1 MTFFE
6 PWIFLR
12 WIGGAVAAVLMLRAA
27 ITSVRVLR
35 SFDVMRVSEG
45 QLLLERRVELAATF
59 VRAGAA
65 LLVVCLL
72 LSILGADKLS
82 HGIRGAMCAYGTFRS
97 DPWGFPALET
107 TLAAAIAAALLAQ
120 LYAFDAR
127 VRGPELVRPLAALT
141 LLVAP
146 LAVADLVLQTKFLL
160 GLDLSVVAS
169 CCSVQLDAVG
179 AGTGEYV
186 QGPRVLVTWLAPV
199 MLVASAALG
208 LFAARRP
215 ASSLRPWL
223 TLVGALAV
231 ATAPVVVAAAILE
244 VGPHAFEAP
253 QHHCPFC
260 LFRSDV
266 LGLGYAL
273 FGALFAA
280 LTFSAGSG
288 LAALFARGPLARA
301 ALPAFARDRLRR
313 AAVAWAVVL
322 VVSVIPVVR
331 YAIVANGAPLFR

>member
-12 WIGGAVAAVLMLRAA
+12 WLGGAVAAVLMLRAA
-27 ITSVRVLR
+27 ITSARVLKSWDVVRVT
-35 SFDVMRVSEG
+35 EG

-59 VRAGAA
+59 VRVGAA
-65 LLVVCLL
+65 ALVMSLL

-82 HGIRGAMCAYGTFRS
+82 HGIRGAMCAYGTFHS
-97 DPWGFPALET
+97 NEWGFPALET
-107 TLAAAIAAALLAQ
+107 TLAAAVATALLAQ

-127 VRGPELVRPLAALT
+127 VRGPELVRPLAAAT

-146 LAVADLVLQTKFLL
+146 LAIADLAMQTKFLL

-169 CCSVQLDAVG
+169 CCSVQLDAVT
-179 AGTGEYV
+179 AGQESTIE
-186 QGPRVLVTWLAPV
+186 GPRVLVTWLAPAL
-199 MLVASAALG
+199 LVASAALG
-208 LFAARRP
+208 LLVARRP
-215 ASSLRPWL
+215 TRARV
-223 TLVGALAV
+223 TVIGALAV
-231 ATAPVVVAAAILE
+231 ATIPIAVAAAILE

-266 LGLGYAL
+266 LGIGYVL
-273 FGALFAA
+273 FGALFVA
-280 LTFSAGSG
+280 LSWSAGAG

-301 ALPAFARDRLRR
+301 ALPDFARDRLRK
-313 AAVAWAVVL
+313 AALAWMLAL
-322 VVSVIPVVR
+322 VVSAIPVIR
-331 YAIVANGAPLFR
+331 YAIVAHGAPLFR

>member
-1 MTFFE
+1 MSFFE

-12 WIGGAVAAVLMLRAA
+12 WIAGAVAAVLMLRAA
-27 ITSVRVLR
+27 ITSARVLK
-35 SFDVMRVSEG
+35 SFDVMRVTEG

-72 LSILGADKLS
+72 FSILGADKLS

-97 DPWGFPALET
+97 DPWGFRALET
-107 TLAAAIAAALLAQ
+107 TLAAAVGSAILAQ

-127 VRGPELVRPLAALT
+127 VRGPELVRPLAVLT
-141 LLVAP
+141 LVIAP
-146 LAVADLVLQTKFLL
+146 LALADLALQTKFLL
-160 GLDLSVVAS
+160 ALDLSVVSS

-179 AGTGEYV
+179 AGTGDYV
-186 QGPRVLVTWLAPV
+186 QGPRVLVTWLAPLLV
-199 MLVASAALG
+199 VASAGVAL
-208 LFAARRP
+208 LVARRP
-215 ASSLRPWL
+215 SAPRA
-223 TLVGALAV
+223 VVAGALAL
-231 ATAPVVVAAAILE
+231 ATAPIVVAAVVLE

-266 LGLGYAL
+266 FGIGYAI

-280 LTFSAGSG
+280 SIFSAGAA

-301 ALPAFARDRLRR
+301 ALPSFARERLRS

-322 VVSVIPVVR
+322 VVSILPVVR
-331 YAIVANGAPLFR
+331 YAVVANGASLFR

>member
-12 WIGGAVAAVLMLRAA
+12 WLAGLAAAVLMLRAA
-27 ITSVRVLR
+27 ITSARVLK
-35 SFDVMRVSEG
+35 SYDVMRVTEG

-59 VRAGAA
+59 VRVAAA

-82 HGIRGAMCAYGTFRS
+82 HGIRGAMCAYGTFHS
-97 DPWGFPALET
+97 NEWGFPALQT
-107 TLAAAIAAALLAQ
+107 SLAAAVGTALLAQ

-127 VRGPELVRPLAALT
+127 VRGPELVRPLAAAT
-141 LLVAP
+141 LLIAP
-146 LAVADLVLQTKFLL
+146 LALADLAMQTKFLL

-169 CCSVQLDAVG
+169 CCSVQLDAVTSG
-179 AGTGEYV
+179 SGDYV

-199 MLVASAALG
+199 LLVVSAAVGWLVARKPTSPRITVAAAL
-208 LFAARRP
+208 AIATIP
-215 ASSLRPWL
+215 
-223 TLVGALAV
+223 V
-231 ATAPVVVAAAILE
+231 AVAAAILE

-266 LGLGYAL
+266 LGIGYAL
-273 FGALFAA
+273 FGALFVA
-280 LTFSAGSG
+280 LTWSVGAG
-288 LAALFARGPLARA
+288 LAALVARGPLAKA
-301 ALPAFARDRLRR
+301 ALAPFARDRLRNASLAWLLALAIG
-313 AAVAWAVVL
+313 AA
-322 VVSVIPVVR
+322 PVVR
-331 YAIVANGAPLFR
+331 YAIVAHGAPLFR